1 MTSKISY
8 SKFIKEDIR
17 RRGWLLVLSA
27 VLLLLCVTVSTL
39 LMLEAS
45 LSNVSQDE
53 LAEQWNIFR
62 AIFPGL
68 LNGSYNLLLFAALL
82 LLGGLCAVTGFSYL
96 HSREQTD
103 FYHSLPLSRRQLFF
117 ISYLGGLLI
126 FLVPYLAASLLAVL
140 AGFAHGFFTLP
151 VLGRCFLSVLG
162 GTLAF
167 LMVYHL
173 MILAM
178 MLTGKVVTGIL
189 AAASLFFYGSVIG
202 VLAADLPTYF
212 FSTYHT
218 GAGRFWEK
226 LYDFLSPLP
235 LFGQILGNT
244 AYYNV
249 TEDDRYRYIS
259 TFSYYLRSLVRPANS
274 HSLAVVLA
282 AAAVFLAVLL
292 LLALFL
298 YQKRP
303 SEAAGNALS
312 FPITAPF
319 IKVLISVPT
328 ALCIGILVGS
338 MYSGST
344 KWIILM
350 SILAVILLCGL
361 IEFIYHMDVRRLFAG
376 KYSSLAS
383 LLGVAGILCVLQFD
397 VFGYDTWLPEED
409 SLESMSLDI
418 SQMYGYFSYP
428 DTVSRS
434 TDHPQYPDLLNGEIC
449 QIQEFAPIY
458 ELARSGVENAGKG
471 ADKMA
476 GQELESLDSS
486 INAGT
491 RETEM
496 ASRESESL
504 DEQVYITVRY
514 NKKSGSS
521 VYRNYRVSAGE
532 VLDTLD
538 ILCQEE
544 SYRKI
549 LFPVFYA
556 DYEDISAVRLTDI
569 YWEPKI
575 LDLTEKE
582 QDALLDAY
590 KQDVLNVDIRD
601 LQLEQPIGE
610 LSIDIPEGMQFVGQM
625 AYDSKYNFTL
635 GGFYLYEGYENS
647 LALLETYGYTLR
659 REIDPEDVEQVKLAE
674 TIYTEEAPAEGKF
687 SVPDTSERI
696 VTDSDEIAAVLSQV
710 QYTTSRLLIST
721 HAYGTSAEILLT
733 GNKEPTYYTLTDE
746 VRPSQRD
753 MN

>member
-1 MTSKISY
+1 M
-8 SKFIKEDIR
+8 
-17 RRGWLLVLSA
+17 
-27 VLLLLCVTVSTL
+27 
-39 LMLEAS
+39 
-45 LSNVSQDE
+45 
-53 LAEQWNIFR
+53 
-62 AIFPGL
+62 
-68 LNGSYNLLLFAALL
+68 
-82 LLGGLCAVTGFSYL
+82 
-96 HSREQTD
+96 
-103 FYHSLPLSRRQLFF
+103 
-117 ISYLGGLLI
+117 
-126 FLVPYLAASLLAVL
+126 
-140 AGFAHGFFTLP
+140 
-151 VLGRCFLSVLG
+151 
-162 GTLAF
+162 
-167 LMVYHL
+167 
-173 MILAM
+173 
-178 MLTGKVVTGIL
+178 
-189 AAASLFFYGSVIG
+189 
-202 VLAADLPTYF
+202 
-212 FSTYHT
+212 
-218 GAGRFWEK
+218 EK
-226 LYDFLSPLP
+226 LYDFLSPWP

-244 AYYNV
+244 ANYNV
-249 TEDDRYRYIS
+249 ADDRYRYIS
-259 TFSYYLRSLVRPANS
+259 SFSYYLRRLARPANPY
-274 HSLAVVLA
+274 SLAATLA
-282 AAAVFLAVLL
+282 AAAVFLTVLL
-292 LLALFL
+292 LLALLL

-338 MYSGST
+338 MYSGGT

-409 SLESMSLDI
+409 SLESMSLDV

-449 QIQEFAPIY
+449 QIQEFDPIY

-476 GQELESLDSS
+476 GRELESLNQSS
-486 INAGT
+486 NAGT

-496 ASRESESL
+496 NGRESEPL
-504 DEQVYITVRY
+504 DEQVYITIRY

-521 VYRNYRVSAGE
+521 VYRNYRVSARE

-601 LQLEQPIGE
+601 LQLERPIGE

-721 HAYGTSAEILLT
+721 HAAGTSAEILLT

-753 MN
+753 VN